1 MTKNIEK
8 SKKKFEILYKLSDT
22 SREGRTSLD
31 IAREEGFD
39 RIVAMLLEKEF
50 KDGFSNL
57 PSPPPTPPSA
67 PELELFE
74 TNSEISIER
83 EDREETREMKPNSVN
98 TFDRCSSNKRGGE
111 NVSPLKGIASVIP
124 SGPPC
129 EDGNV

>member
-8 SKKKFEILYKLSDT
+8 SFKKFKNFYKLSDT
-22 SREGRTSLD
+22 CREGRTSLD

-111 NVSPLKGIASVIP
+111 NVSPLKGL
-124 SGPPC
+124 
-129 EDGNV
+129 

>member
-1 MTKNIEK
+1 MSLNC
-8 SKKKFEILYKLSDT
+8 
-22 SREGRTSLD
+22 REGRTSLD

-74 TNSEISIER
+74 TNSEISIEL

-98 TFDRCSSNKRGGE
+98 TFDRCSSNKKRGGMFP
-111 NVSPLKGIASVIP
+111 PLKGL
-124 SGPPC
+124 
-129 EDGNV
+129 